1 MKVTPAIQPWVL
13 RLVRLGY
20 FAKGVIY
27 TLIGILAMRVAFGM
41 SGGRLTDSSGVLL
54 QMVRQP
60 FGFALL
66 TALGIGLIA
75 YAAYYVVE
83 AIADLRHKGGGLG
96 GWRDRSL
103 TIIKALAYGV
113 IGIQALA
120 LAFLGDRPSGN
131 PEDQARVALQ
141 FPFGWVLLVLIG
153 LGVAAYGVSQMKMA
167 WDGDVDEDIDATW
180 VRREARWVLPLGRV
194 GSGARAVVLIL
205 MGIALAWAGASKRPS
220 AADGYREILVTMAS
234 INPWLLAAMGAG
246 LFCFGLYQ
254 LCHARYAKLALP
266 SAG

>member
-1 MKVTPAIQPWVL
+1 M

-27 TLIGILAMRVAFGM
+27 TLIGVLAMRVAFGM
-41 SGGRLTDSSGVLL
+41 SGGRLTDPSGVLL
-54 QMVRQP
+54 QIVRQP

-66 TALGIGLIA
+66 ITLGIGIVA

-83 AIADLRHKGGGLG
+83 GIADLRHKGGGWR
-96 GWRDRSL
+96 GWGDRAL
-103 TIIKALAYGV
+103 TIFKAAVYGA

-120 LAFLGDRPSGN
+120 LAFLGDRPDGN
-131 PEDQARVALQ
+131 PEAQARTALQ
-141 FPFGWVLLVLIG
+141 IPLGAVLLVLIG
-153 LGVAAYGVSQMKMA
+153 LGVAIYGVSQLKLA
-167 WDGDVDEDIDATW
+167 WDGRFEEDIDASW

-194 GSGARAVVLIL
+194 GTGSRAVILVL
-205 MGIALAWAGASKRPS
+205 MGITLLRAGIRERPS
-220 AADGYREILVTMAS
+220 DADGYREILVTIFS

-246 LFCFGLYQ
+246 LLCFGLYQ

-266 SAG
+266 RAR